1 MIDKKDKDPE
11 GKKEKKVKQKDKCLN
26 EGLRQTFPASDP
38 PAQSRP
44 GHDRDDDK

>member
-1 MIDKKDKDPE
+1 MIDKKDKDLE
-11 GKKEKKVKQKDKCLN
+11 NKKEKKVKQKDKGLN